1 MEFSRLLSSKQESA
15 RFDKL
20 LFLNWETGKMKIDQ
34 VIKLFKRNNL
44 VTEDADINESEM
56 ETWLNSLGY
65 RKEKNE
71 NKISDSRN

>member
-1 MEFSRLLSSKQESA
+1 MEIRRLLLSTQESS

-34 VIKLFKRNNL
+34 VIKLFRRNNL
-44 VTEDADINESEM
+44 VAEDVDINESEM

-65 RKEKNE
+65 RKEKNG
-71 NKISDSRN
+71 NKITDC